1 MAGYR
6 YGRQIADQFMQ
17 LLAADSPLPLEQRIH
32 AYLQQQDDLR
42 LSEIVGNLL
51 GIYQRVLR
59 GELRL

>member
-17 LLAADSPLPLEQRIH
+17 LLAADSPLPVEQRIS
-32 AYLQQQDDLR
+32 AYLQQQDDMR
-42 LSEIVGNLL
+42 LSEIVGNLQ